1 MAHAD
6 YDCCLICDCKMSF
19 SYDSRTKE
27 DVCRGCLHVMRK
39 RGEILL
45 SQEEVIEFLKTR
57 DDESALKWLN
67 EVGYS
72 ACFYRCDA
80 DNYIIDERGF
90 DVNKGT
96 GEWVKKEAP

>member
-19 SYDSRTKE
+19 SYDARTKE
-27 DVCRGCLHVMRK
+27 EACVNCLHTMRHM
-39 RGEILL
+39 GEILL
-45 SQEEVIEFLKTR
+45 TQEEVIAFLKAR
-57 DDESALKWLN
+57 DDEAALKWLN

-72 ACFYRCDA
+72 ACHYRCDA

-90 DVNKGT
+90 DTQERHGK
-96 GEWVKKEAP
+96 WQKKEPK